1 MSCVCVSVITLAAT
15 LNISTLKMRYTEVYL
30 RFLTCGF
37 SIKLSIQKLWC
48 EKANMQMNMYSS
60 LAFPWTK
67 GSIKRLPTVPLSV
80 GSKLEL
86 HTLRTESLLIY
97 FPVNSH
103 ICPRMYIQHMGY
115 IQTHDSV

>member
-1 MSCVCVSVITLAAT
+1 
-15 LNISTLKMRYTEVYL
+15 
-30 RFLTCGF
+30 
-37 SIKLSIQKLWC
+37 
-48 EKANMQMNMYSS
+48 MQMNMYSS

-67 GSIKRLPTVPLSV
+67 GSIKRLPTVLLSV

-103 ICPRMYIQHMGY
+103 ICPRMYIKHMGY
-115 IQTHDSV
+115 TTTVYNIMHIHSAEGYALFSTFISRSHRENEWLCQQKLFVLMRGMTS